1 MLRRHHR
8 PERQLLCVDA
18 PLAWAAIREMIA
30 ALRTPSG
37 EVWGAV
43 RLYRESGAA
52 PFDHDDVEFVRSLAP
67 CFAQGAIRSSGAT
80 TSSVR

>member
-1 MLRRHHR
+1 MTMGGD
-8 PERQLLCVDA
+8 Q
-18 PLAWAAIREMIA
+18 EMIA

-52 PFDHDDVEFVRSLAP
+52 TFDHDDVEFVR
-67 CFAQGAIRSSGAT
+67 
-80 TSSVR
+80 